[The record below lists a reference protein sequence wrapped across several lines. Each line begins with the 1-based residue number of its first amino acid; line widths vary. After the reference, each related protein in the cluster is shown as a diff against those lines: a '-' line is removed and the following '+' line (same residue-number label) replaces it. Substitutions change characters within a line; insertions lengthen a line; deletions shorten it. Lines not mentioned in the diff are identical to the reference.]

1 MKTQALLVIITTLLT
16 ACSATPLTPPI
27 KNTHNREP
35 TPTMTDLPLRPSQ
48 SDTTHHL
55 THLRQKWQLTAVQG
69 MDYQGKIKGEFDLTD
84 PTNASGH
91 AGCNTFMFGM
101 SDIGDDTL
109 HIGAVASTRMACSEM
124 ALEQILEQLLP
135 TLSHY
140 KVSATNL
147 TLFNDQGQALYFK
160 AIK

>member
-27 KNTHNREP
+27 KNTHNSEP

-109 HIGAVASTRMACSEM
+109 P
-124 ALEQILEQLLP
+124 P
-135 TLSHY
+135 TLHSLMT
-140 KVSATNL
+140 KVKHCIL
-147 TLFNDQGQALYFK
+147 RR
-160 AIK
+160 